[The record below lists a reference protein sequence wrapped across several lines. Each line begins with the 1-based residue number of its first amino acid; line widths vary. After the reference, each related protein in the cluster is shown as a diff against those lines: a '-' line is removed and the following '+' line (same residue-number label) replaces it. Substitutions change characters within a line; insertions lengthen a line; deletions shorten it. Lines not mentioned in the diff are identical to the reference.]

1 MKPSYILY
9 MPDPKLGF
17 LYFTVTLR
25 NGGAAYS
32 STYCTR
38 RIERLR
44 QKGTFLVRVTPKFS
58 RAYAQAQFNKGFA
71 AGLAAGLHEDMGR

>member
-1 MKPSYILY
+1 MKTLYVLY
-9 MPDPKLGF
+9 MPDPMLGF
-17 LYFTVTLR
+17 LYSTVTLR
-25 NGGAAYS
+25 NGGMAHS

-44 QKGTFLVRVTPKFS
+44 QKGAFLVRVKPKYR
-58 RAYAQAQFNKGFA
+58 RAYAQAQYNKGFA